1 MTYRITLDENSAI
14 AEARPGQAI
23 TWALQSQGVRAPFG
37 CHWGNCGICRARL
50 VSGKVAM
57 QAYSARALNARDRRA
72 GWILACRAVPESDC
86 RIAWDSSV
94 ESTNH
99 PLQRANGRAVD
110 VVSATADIRIVR
122 VKLDDGVSL
131 SFTAGQYA
139 VVGFGTAA
147 PRDYSMANRPNEPIL
162 EFHIRRMQGGATSAY
177 VARELAPGMP
187 VSLEGP
193 YGTCWLRPG
202 PGGPILAIAGGS
214 GLAPIRSILREALA
228 VDPSRRIVLYLG
240 AHAEA
245 GLYGLDEFASLARQ
259 CPGLQVVPVVTM
271 AGDMR
276 FRHGTVAA
284 AIRSDFNTLDGWTAY
299 MAGPPP
305 MIAEIDAA
313 LQDIGL
319 AAADRHADPFYSV
332 AEMQML

>member
-1 MTYRITLDENSAI
+1 M
-14 AEARPGQAI
+14 
-23 TWALQSQGVRAPFG
+23 AP
-37 CHWGNCGICRARL
+37 A
-50 VSGKVAM
+50 
-57 QAYSARALNARDRRA
+57 
-72 GWILACRAVPESDC
+72 
-86 RIAWDSSV
+86 
-94 ESTNH
+94 
-99 PLQRANGRAVD
+99 QRG
-110 VVSATADIRIVR
+110 
-122 VKLDDGVSL
+122 
-131 SFTAGQYA
+131 
-139 VVGFGTAA
+139 
-147 PRDYSMANRPNEPIL
+147 
-162 EFHIRRMQGGATSAY
+162 
-177 VARELAPGMP
+177 
-187 VSLEGP
+187 
-193 YGTCWLRPG
+193 PG

-214 GLAPIRSILREALA
+214 GLAPFGQSCTGNPCRRS
-228 VDPSRRIVLYLG
+228 SRRIVLYLG